1 MSVSDTFDLIVR
13 ASFLLSAAMVLLLL
27 ATLIVVRTRT
37 ALYFH
42 HRNLVTERWRNV
54 FTTAYEGAQ
63 PPQQLPPIRKG
74 DWFTVLG
81 LFVAL
86 HGTRENLDALARR
99 AGIDDYALALLQRG
113 DEADK
118 VLAFKTLGHLRDH
131 RALELAKRL
140 AQDKGPELSR
150 AAAHCALRIEPAFIS
165 GVLELLLDRDDWARS
180 RVELML
186 GEVGQDVLG
195 VAMLNA
201 IAGAP
206 DNTKARL
213 LDYVRLCSP
222 TMARKICT
230 RVLAEASDPEVLA
243 ATLRSLAP
251 LASEGDRDVAI
262 RYSASSSSI
271 VALSA
276 LRVLRKCVRESDR
289 DLLVAMMS
297 HTDYWVRLRA
307 AEAAVQLFGQTPDV
321 EAFASTLTDPY
332 ARDAIKQVLSERA
345 MVEHRTPKP
354 YQHTV
359 PSKVTAA

>member
-1 MSVSDTFDLIVR
+1 MNVSDTFDLIVK

-42 HRNLVTERWRNV
+42 HRNLVTERWRDI
-54 FTTAYEGAQ
+54 FKSAYNDEQ
-63 PPQQLPPIRKG
+63 PAQQLPPIRKG

-81 LFVAL
+81 LFVAF
-86 HGTRENLDALARR
+86 HGARENLDALARR

-118 VLAFKTLGHLRDH
+118 VLAFKTLGHFRDH
-131 RALELAKRL
+131 RALEPAKRL

-150 AAAHCALRIEPAFIS
+150 AAAHCALRIEPEFVG

-186 GEVGQDVLG
+186 GEVDQHGLD
-195 VAMLNA
+195 VAMMDA
-201 IAGAP
+201 IAGAT
-206 DNTKARL
+206 DDTKPRL

-243 ATLRSLAP
+243 AALRSLAP
-251 LASEGDRDVAI
+251 LASEGDRDMAI

-289 DLLVAMMS
+289 GLLVAMMS
-297 HTDYWVRLRA
+297 HSDYWVRLRA
-307 AEAAVQLFGQTPDV
+307 AEAAVQLLGETPDV
-321 EAFASTLTDPY
+321 ETFASTLTDPY
-332 ARDAIKQVLSERA
+332 ARDAVKQVLSERA
-345 MVEHRTPKP
+345 MAGRRTPKP
-354 YQHTV
+354 YQSTV
-359 PSKVTAA
+359 LSKVTAA